1 MKLNGREPLARLQR
15 NTLFYMMGFCVFIII
30 SSYLLL
36 LVKWRLCKTGIWST
50 KSTAVAHFLG
60 HKYRILGHLLLR
72 SIYETKMTLEKIWL
86 DFEAS

>member
-1 MKLNGREPLARLQR
+1 MDKLWD
-15 NTLFYMMGFCVFIII
+15 M
-30 SSYLLL
+30 
-36 LVKWRLCKTGIWST
+36 
-50 KSTAVAHFLG
+50 STAVAHFLG